1 MSLIPI
7 IERAGGRV
15 LVRATIEEILHN
27 GKRVSGVR
35 VRKGATDLVYE
46 LNAPIV
52 ISSAGMYNTFNKL
65 LPKHVAS
72 KSIYYPLADYIQ
84 PSFATISG
92 FIGMNASNEELNLK
106 AENVFAYVKN
116 DCGES
121 HHTEFMDL
129 PREEAMQ
136 KRIPMVFIASPSA
149 KNPMWGKDPERKN
162 KSTMTIFTGV
172 PWDWFK
178 EFDSSTL
185 HKRGDKYEEIKA
197 RLGQSMLDLVLEVYP
212 QIEHH
217 IDYIDYGTPLT
228 NNHYLGVNFGETY
241 GLSCNRERF
250 NDPWLWSKLRHK
262 SDIPGLYLSGQDHF
276 GPGLMPGTYG
286 GVMTACSVLDRNLFI
301 DLLLLHFNTKKKEP
315 QSDHESDHESTNLVY

>member
-1 MSLIPI
+1 M
-7 IERAGGRV
+7 
-15 LVRATIEEILHN
+15 
-27 GKRVSGVR
+27 
-35 VRKGATDLVYE
+35 RKGTTNLVYE
-46 LNAPIV
+46 LHAPII

-65 LPKHVAS
+65 LSKQVAS
-72 KSIYYPLADYIQ
+72 KSIFYNWADYCQ
-84 PSFATISG
+84 PSFATIQG
-92 FIGMNASNEELNLK
+92 FIGMNASNEELGLK

-116 DCGES
+116 DNGES

-129 PREEAMQ
+129 PREEAME

-149 KNPMWGKDPERKN
+149 KNPLWDKDPERKN

-172 PWDWFK
+172 PWEWFK
-178 EFDSSTL
+178 EFDGSTL

-250 NDPWLWSKLRHK
+250 NDPWLWSKMRPE
-262 SDIPGLYLSGQDHF
+262 SDIPGLYLSGQDTF
-276 GPGLMPGTYG
+276 GPGLMPGVYG
-286 GVMTACSVLDRNLFI
+286 GVMTACSILNRNLFI
-301 DLLLLHFNTKKKEP
+301 DLLLLHFKTQVKTI
-315 QSDHESDHESTNLVY
+315 QSAK